1 MKLLLAI
8 SIIMMIS
15 ILAILLTLIFY
26 GLANYYIKAYDRYK
40 QMDNNFILVCK
51 SLINDAFRLTL
62 AIIVM
67 VIIAGFV
74 CVLIECLITK
84 TTCS

>member
-8 SIIMMIS
+8 SIIVMIS
-15 ILAILLTLIFY
+15 IFAILLSLIFY
-26 GLANYYIKAYDRYK
+26 GLANFYVKAYDRYK
-40 QMDNNFILVCK
+40 QMDNDFILVCK
-51 SLINDAFRLTL
+51 SLINDVFRLTL

-67 VIIAGFV
+67 VMITGFI